1 MHGIKETSNTLRILW
16 FVSHSIFLYIAYLIC
31 FDDKLLWLDSIL
43 DVDFQGGNFYRRCCL
58 WAFGV
63 MMYIRMNLTT
73 FHLLKR
79 KINIDEFF
87 GVIIAYV
94 TYQIGFVLLGGWNT
108 TGFGM
113 LDYLGILLFIIG
125 SYLNTYSE
133 FQRRRF
139 KKDPNNKGKLYTLGL
154 FQFARHINYFGDM
167 CWVIGWA
174 IVTHN
179 IWSIFIPI
187 LLTLGFI
194 FLFIPELSRYLETNY
209 ADEYL
214 DWKKET
220 KKLIPFIY

>member
-1 MHGIKETSNTLRILW
+1 MHGIKETSNTLRIVW

-31 FDDKLLWLDSIL
+31 FDDKLLWLNSIL
-43 DVDFQGGNFYRRCCL
+43 DVDFQDGNFYRRCCL

-87 GVIIAYV
+87 GVIIAYA

-139 KKDPNNKGKLYTLGL
+139 KKDPNNTGKLYTLGL

>member
-31 FDDKLLWLDSIL
+31 FDDKLLWLNSIL
-43 DVDFQGGNFYRRCCL
+43 DVDFQDGNFYRRCCL

-87 GVIIAYV
+87 GVIIAYA

-139 KKDPNNKGKLYTLGL
+139 KKDPNNTGKLYTLGL

>member
-31 FDDKLLWLDSIL
+31 FDDKLLWLNSIL
-43 DVDFQGGNFYRRCCL
+43 DVDFQDGNFYRRCCL

-87 GVIIAYV
+87 GVIIAYA

-139 KKDPNNKGKLYTLGL
+139 KKDPKNKGKLYTLGL
-154 FQFARHINYFGDM
+154 FQFSRHINYFGDI

-209 ADEYL
+209 VDEYL
-214 DWKKET
+214 DWKKQT

>member
-31 FDDKLLWLDSIL
+31 FDDKLLWLNSIL
-43 DVDFQGGNFYRRCCL
+43 DVDFPDGNFYRRCCL

-87 GVIIAYV
+87 GVIIAYA

-139 KKDPNNKGKLYTLGL
+139 KKDPNNTGKLYTLGL

>member
-31 FDDKLLWLDSIL
+31 FDDKLLWLNSIL
-43 DVDFQGGNFYRRCCL
+43 DVDFQDGNFYRRCCL
-58 WAFGV
+58 WTFGV

-87 GVIIAYV
+87 GVIIAYA

-139 KKDPNNKGKLYTLGL
+139 KKDPNNTGKLYTLGL

>member
-43 DVDFQGGNFYRRCCL
+43 DVNFQGGNFYRRCCL

-87 GVIIAYV
+87 GVIIAYA

>member
-154 FQFARHINYFGDM
+154 FQFSRHINYFGDM